1 MNIGPRWNGHQLFLP
16 SSLVDPPGFEL
27 LEVQH
32 GDVVTRSDDG
42 ATRTLTKGTTRAGR
56 APVVAGGVSIDDE
69 LAENEDAERAADM
82 TPIGYSELR
91 LE

>member
-1 MNIGPRWNGHQLFLP
+1 MIGR
-16 SSLVDPPGFEL
+16 
-27 LEVQH
+27 H
-32 GDVVTRSDDG
+32 GR
-42 ATRTLTKGTTRAGR
+42 LTNGTTRAGR